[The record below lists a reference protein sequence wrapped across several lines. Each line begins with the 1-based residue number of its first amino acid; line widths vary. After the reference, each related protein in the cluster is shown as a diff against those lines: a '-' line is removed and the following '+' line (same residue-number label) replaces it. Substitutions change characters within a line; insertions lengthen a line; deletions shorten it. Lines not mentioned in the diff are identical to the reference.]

1 MAGTRLHENWCY
13 DLLMKSGFIL
23 LLAGLLFLAGTASA
37 DDGCTAAQCH
47 ASIVKGKSVHAAT
60 EDCTACHESI
70 ASPHP
75 QKGKATFKLA
85 QDPPDLCYNC
95 HDAFGKK
102 KDLHPP
108 VKEGM
113 CTTCHNPHA
122 SDQPK
127 LLTQPAGE
135 LCKSCHEEQTKF
147 KNLHGPVS
155 AGDCTACHLPHESDT
170 AKLLIKEGEALCIGC
185 HTDMEAIR
193 KKKDIH
199 PALDSGCT
207 TCHNPHGSE
216 HAKLLVSE
224 GKELCFQCHS
234 EISDTLQAAAVVHAP
249 VTTEAACASCHTPH
263 ASDHPKLLPKEG
275 AAFCQDCHK
284 TIITKDMTFLHKPIQ
299 DGTCTPCHNPHG
311 SKNEKLLMKEFP
323 AAEYAS
329 YTDKEYELCFSCH
342 KRELLQFP
350 DTSFATNFR
359 DGERNLHYLH
369 VNKSEKGRTCRMCH
383 NVHGSNNPVLI
394 AASIPFGKWSLPL
407 NYEKT
412 ETGGSCAPGCHKPQS
427 YDRKNPGKKP
437 ERTKPSQ

>member
-1 MAGTRLHENWCY
+1 MILIMR
-13 DLLMKSGFIL
+13 SRL
-23 LLAGLLFLAGTASA
+23 LLIACLLSSGWLFSAGPAVA

-47 ASIVKGKSVHAAT
+47 ASILKGKTVHAAT
-60 EDCTACHESI
+60 EDCTGCHESV

-75 QKGKATFKLA
+75 QKGKTTFKLA
-85 QDPPDLCYNC
+85 QDPPDLCYTC
-95 HDAFGKK
+95 HDAMGTK
-102 KDLHPP
+102 KDVHPP

-113 CTTCHNPHA
+113 CTSCHNPHS

-127 LLTQPAGE
+127 LLAQPVSE
-135 LCKSCHEEQTKF
+135 LCKTCHEDQTKF

-155 AGDCTACHLPHESDT
+155 AGECTECHLPHESDT
-170 AKLLIKEGEALCIGC
+170 AKLLVKEGEALCVGC
-185 HTDMEAIR
+185 HADMEEIH

-199 PALDSGCT
+199 PALESGCT

-216 HAKLLVSE
+216 YGKLLVAD

-234 EISDTLQAAAVVHAP
+234 EISDQLQAAAVVHAP
-249 VTTEAACASCHTPH
+249 IQTGAACASCHSPH
-263 ASDHPKLLPKEG
+263 ASDYPKLLTNQG
-275 AAFCQDCHK
+275 TAFCTACHK
-284 TIITKDMTFLHKPIQ
+284 NILTREMTVLHGPIR
-299 DGTCTPCHNPHG
+299 DGSCTPCHNPHG
-311 SKNEKLLMKEFP
+311 SPNPKLLVKEFP
-323 AAEYAS
+323 AGEYAA
-329 YTDKEYELCFSCH
+329 YTDKEYELCFTCH

-383 NVHGSNNPVLI
+383 NIHGSNNTVLI
-394 AASIPFGKWSLPL
+394 ADSIPFGKWNLPL
-407 NYEKT
+407 KFVKT

-437 ERTKPSQ
+437 